1 MRHSIPPIECLLT
14 FEALARRRSVTQT
27 AGELF
32 VTPSAVSHRI
42 RRLEQ
47 VVGAKLFGPVDF
59 NLTVDGVEYLRHV
72 RDGLGCFERFPNG
85 NAPAERREPFAKS
98 SS

>member
-1 MRHSIPPIECLLT
+1 MRPRIPPIECLLT

-27 AGELF
+27 ARELF

-47 VVGAKLFGPVDF
+47 VFDTKLFDSVGF
-59 NLTVDGVEYLRHV
+59 NLTVEGAEYLRHV
-72 RDGLGCFERFPNG
+72 RDGLGCFQRLANMK
-85 NAPAERREPFAKS
+85 ATLVREDFSEPPGH
-98 SS
+98 